1 LRQPSTVV
9 FCAIDAFISPLG
21 KILSGFSEFTAA
33 LDHVRI
39 PEVWLT
45 SRTRLQIDD
54 PRRKLGHTHPFIA
67 EDGCGVYL
75 PEDYFHLRP
84 AKTTRLG
91 RFTCIPIA
99 QAQPAAAEALESL
112 SEETRVPVVALRS
125 LSPRELAQNSGLPAR
140 EAELIRQRDFDELF
154 FFAGASESDIDRFL
168 NAGRSRNFQ
177 FRQHGVLWSLA
188 LGASVGQCVREL
200 SKLFERALHSHPTL
214 IGIATPD
221 QANDL
226 ISSCYRSILLTN
238 QPLEENPPGQPKTSP
253 IKQLSLQ
260 DPDVWERLLASLTT
274 RD

>member
-1 LRQPSTVV
+1 
-9 FCAIDAFISPLG
+9 
-21 KILSGFSEFTAA
+21 
-33 LDHVRI
+33 
-39 PEVWLT
+39 
-45 SRTRLQIDD
+45 LQIDD

-177 FRQHGVLWSLA
+177 LRQHGVLWSLA

-253 IKQLSLQ
+253 IRQLSLQ